1 MPKCSLREFMIVEQ
15 HNLGHFGKPKTLEF
29 LKQDYFCP
37 RMTKDVE
44 RHVQRCQV
52 CQKGKG
58 TTTNVGLY
66 LPLLVPN
73 KPWECIGMNF
83 VLGLQP
89 TQWKNDLVMVVVDY
103 FSKMAYFILCKKTS
117 DASNVA
123 ALFFKE
129 IYKLHGV
136 PLSIVFDKDAKFLAH
151 FWWTIWHKIGTEL
164 WHFFPPLNRWS
175 NWSCQPES
183 WKSLKMLNWRKS
195 KEFEKCPSLGWIF
208 LQLFS

>member
-1 MPKCSLREFMIVEQ
+1 
-15 HNLGHFGKPKTLEF
+15 
-29 LKQDYFCP
+29 
-37 RMTKDVE
+37 
-44 RHVQRCQV
+44 
-52 CQKGKG
+52 
-58 TTTNVGLY
+58 
-66 LPLLVPN
+66 
-73 KPWECIGMNF
+73 MNF

-195 KEFEKCPSLGWIF
+195 KEFGKYPSLGWIF